1 MRAQRSED
9 ENVTEDDVNEND
21 PSDLRITCF
30 EEHLGKIRNRNQSDS
45 AFMGFTHSISAI
57 ALSLTLIAFFSAT
70 VATIL
75 GSSNI
80 WVFIMATLVAAGFA
94 LVPDLDNSASTVK
107 SAFGVVG
114 SALSVVFRSSALV
127 VQTVIR
133 KKADDANPDP
143 HRGFWHTIPASLLIG
158 AIVYGLTRISGT
170 VEIPWLGEFP
180 TGTAIGF
187 LVAFC
192 AIHLMFAG
200 VFKSTVKKVKKL
212 GGPLG
217 SLLAFVMSATVTVV
231 LMANIPHELD
241 MWWLGIACAF
251 GCIAHI
257 LGDMFTKAGVPIFW
271 PIIGL
276 WKKKMWWKTRFPLN
290 VEAGGDFES
299 KILAPLFILV
309 IIGMTIKILVGGM

>member
-1 MRAQRSED
+1 MQPQRSED
-9 ENVTEDDVNEND
+9 ENTTTEGVNDDDQGSVQ
-21 PSDLRITCF
+21 ITCF
-30 EEHLGKIRNRNQSDS
+30 EQNLEKIKNRNKSDS

-57 ALSLTLIAFFSAT
+57 ALSLTLIAFFSTT
-70 VATIL
+70 VALVL
-75 GSSNI
+75 GTSNP
-80 WVFIMATLVAAGFA
+80 WVFIMVTLVAAGFA

-107 SAFGVVG
+107 SAFGIVG

-158 AIVYGLTRISGT
+158 AIVYGITRISGT
-170 VEIPWLGEFP
+170 VTLPWLGEFP
-180 TGTAIGF
+180 TGTALGF

-192 AIHLMFAG
+192 AMHLMFAG

-217 SLLAFVMSATVTVV
+217 SLLAFFMSATTTVV
-231 LMANIPHELD
+231 LMANIPSELD
-241 MWWLGIACAF
+241 MWWLGVACAF

-309 IIGMTIKILVGGM
+309 IVGMSIKILVGGM